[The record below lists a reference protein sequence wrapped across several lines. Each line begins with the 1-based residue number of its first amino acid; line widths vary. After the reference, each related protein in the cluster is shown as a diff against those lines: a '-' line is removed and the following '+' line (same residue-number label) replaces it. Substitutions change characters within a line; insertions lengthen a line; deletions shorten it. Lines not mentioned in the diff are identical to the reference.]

1 MYTAK
6 LSAVHASN
14 SAAGITGAMLREA
27 CESTRPSTSPAD
39 RARFL
44 AIYAN
49 FRDSSDVG
57 SGGERK
63 AGQPAGLG
71 DGAMQALLGKL
82 GEFGY
87 DAKAKR
93 LATA

>member
-63 AGQPAGLG
+63 AGQPA
-71 DGAMQALLGKL
+71 MQALLGKL

>member
-63 AGQPAGLG
+63 AGQ

>member
-63 AGQPAGLG
+63 AGQPAG
-71 DGAMQALLGKL
+71 AMQALLGKL